1 MPTKDNIPSN
11 THPSSG
17 GNAAGSD
24 GRRPVLEQM
33 LADHYL
39 KILAQAPVLIWRAN
53 TKAECD
59 WFNNTWLSFTGRTM
73 EQEYGS
79 GWAEGVHQEDLK
91 RCVDIW
97 LGAFEKRESF
107 EMEYRL
113 RRHDGEFR
121 WILDIGRPIDAV
133 DGCFAGYIGYCFDI
147 TDRKKAEMDLV
158 LARESAEA
166 ANRAKSDFLANMSH
180 EIRTPMN
187 SIMGMSQLL
196 AFTDLTAE
204 QKEYVD
210 GILSSSEGLL
220 AIIND
225 ILDLSKVEAGK
236 IDLEL
241 HGFSIRRS
249 IYEVIKAQMSS
260 VMEKGLFLRP
270 EIAEDVPETLVGD
283 QLRLKQVLLNIV
295 GNAIKFTREGGIT
308 ISVSVQEYREQVAVL
323 GISVTDTGIGIT
335 NEAIERIFSPF
346 GQEDSSTTRKYG
358 GTGLGLSISSKLVE
372 LMGGR
377 IWAESRKDAGSSFHM
392 VIPFRRSDERQ
403 DPRTP
408 ARSDIRRLWE
418 GEKLHILLA
427 DDQETNRN
435 IMSRLLER
443 FGHELDT
450 AVNGEDVLRK
460 WREKRFD
467 VILMDVEMPTMDGN
481 EAMRR
486 IREMEQTSGG
496 RTAIIALTAHALK
509 NQQEQF
515 LNLGYDGYVPKP
527 VEIASLLQEL
537 KRCLQL
543 SPVHHEAPPGAA
555 APQAAGSVDI
565 TKLADILT
573 SVIPLLKQRNMG
585 VLDKVN
591 DLASAVPEFPLLSQ
605 LNQQIRQFDCTG
617 ALQTVQRLCEELDI
631 QIDQR
636 L

>member
-1 MPTKDNIPSN
+1 MPTEENLTSS
-11 THPSSG
+11 THPDSDSNQG
-17 GNAAGSD
+17 GCAGRD
-24 GRRPVLEQM
+24 PVLEQT
-33 LADHYL
+33 LADYYL

-59 WFNNTWLSFTGRTM
+59 WFNDTWLSFTGRTM
-73 EQEYGS
+73 EQEYGN
-79 GWAEGVHQEDLK
+79 GWAEGVHQEDLQ

-97 LGAFEKRESF
+97 LGAFQKRESF

-121 WILDIGRPIDAV
+121 WILDIGRPIAAV

-147 TDRKKAEMDLV
+147 TDRKIAEMELV

-241 HGFSIRRS
+241 QDFSIRRCV
-249 IYEVIKAQMSS
+249 YEVIKAQMNAA
-260 VMEKGLFLRP
+260 MAKGLFLKP
-270 EIAEDVPETLVGD
+270 EIAEEVPETLVGD
-283 QLRLKQVLLNIV
+283 QLRLKQVLLNIL
-295 GNAIKFTREGGIT
+295 GNAVKFTGAGGVT
-308 ISVSVQEYREQVAVL
+308 ISVSLQEDRGEIAVL
-323 GISVTDTGIGIT
+323 DISVTDTGIGIT
-335 NEAIERIFSPF
+335 DEAIERIFSPF

-377 IWAESRKDAGSSFHM
+377 LWAESRKNAGSSFHM
-392 VIPFRRSDERQ
+392 VIPFQRSDERPNLPKQ
-403 DPRTP
+403 E
-408 ARSDIRRLWE
+408 RSPVRPLWE
-418 GEKLHILLA
+418 GAKLHILLA

-443 FGHELDT
+443 FGHKLDT
-450 AVNGEDVLRK
+450 AVDGEEVLRK
-460 WREKRFD
+460 WSEQRFD

-481 EAMRR
+481 EAMRH
-486 IREMEQTSGG
+486 IREKERSTGD
-496 RTAIIALTAHALK
+496 RTTIIALTAHALK
-509 NQQEQF
+509 NQQEMF
-515 LNLGYDGYVPKP
+515 LKLGYDGYVPKP

-537 KRCLQL
+537 KRCLP
-543 SPVHHEAPPGAA
+543 SAA
-555 APQAAGSVDI
+555 APPKAPADAAAPRAAGPVDI
-565 TKLADILT
+565 TQLADILS

-591 DLASAVPEFPLLSQ
+591 DLAHALPEFPLLSQ

-617 ALQTVQRLCEELDI
+617 ALQTVQKLCEELDI

>member
-1 MPTKDNIPSN
+1 MATKDS
-11 THPSSG
+11 HPSSTPPSSDRG
-17 GNAAGSD
+17 TLHAGVPTS
-24 GRRPVLEQM
+24 PIEQM
-33 LADHYL
+33 QADHYL

-53 TKAECD
+53 IKAECD
-59 WFNNTWLSFTGRTM
+59 WFNDTWLSFTGRTM

-79 GWAEGVHQEDLK
+79 GWAEGVHPEDLQ
-91 RCVDIW
+91 RCVAIW
-97 LGAFEKRESF
+97 LGAFEKRECF

-121 WILDIGRPIDAV
+121 WILDIGRPIEAV
-133 DGCFAGYIGYCFDI
+133 DGSFAGYIGYCFDI
-147 TDRKKAEMDLV
+147 TDRKMAEMELV

-196 AFTDLTAE
+196 AFTDLTPE

-210 GILSSSEGLL
+210 GIMGSSEGLL

-241 HGFSIRRS
+241 HSFSIRRS
-249 IYEVIKAQMSS
+249 INDVVKAQMST
-260 VMEKGLFLRP
+260 VLEKGLFLRP
-270 EIAEDVPETLVGD
+270 VIDEDVPDTLVGD

-295 GNAIKFTREGGIT
+295 GNAIKFTNKGGVT
-308 ISVSVQEYREQVAVL
+308 ISVSVQEDRGDAADLE
-323 GISVTDTGIGIT
+323 ICITDSGIGIT
-335 NEAIERIFSPF
+335 AEAIERVFSPF
-346 GQEDSSTTRKYG
+346 GQEDSSTTRKFG
-358 GTGLGLSISSKLVE
+358 GTGLGLSISTKLVE

-377 IWAESRKDAGSSFHM
+377 IWAESRKNAGSSFRM
-392 VIPFRRSDERQ
+392 VIPFLRSDERLAAV
-403 DPRTP
+403 TP
-408 ARSDIRRLWE
+408 SRSDVRPLWE

-427 DDQETNRN
+427 DDQEINRN

-443 FGHELDT
+443 FGHHLDT
-450 AVNGEDVLRK
+450 AADGEDALQK

-486 IREMEQTSGG
+486 IREAELGSGN
-496 RTAIIALTAHALK
+496 RTVIIALTAHALK
-509 NQQEQF
+509 DQQEMF
-515 LNLGYDGYVPKP
+515 LKAGYDGYVAKP

-537 KRCLQL
+537 KRSLQL
-543 SPVHHEAPPGAA
+543 PVLP
-555 APQAAGSVDI
+555 PQAPSDAATPPSAELVDI
-565 TKLADILT
+565 TRVADILS
-573 SVIPLLKQRNMG
+573 SVVPLLQQRNME
-585 VLDKVN
+585 VLDKVSELV
-591 DLASAVPEFPLLSQ
+591 DAVPKSPMLSQ
-605 LNQQIRQFDCTG
+605 LHQQIRQFDCTG
-617 ALQTVQRLCEELDI
+617 ALQTVQRLCEELNI

>member
-1 MPTKDNIPSN
+1 MATNDSTPPS
-11 THPSSG
+11 TPPPSG
-17 GNAAGSD
+17 KGST
-24 GRRPVLEQM
+24 GRPPLEQM

-59 WFNNTWLSFTGRTM
+59 WFNDTWLSFTGRTM

-79 GWAEGVHQEDLK
+79 GWAEGVHPEDLQ

-121 WILDIGRPIDAV
+121 WILDIGRPMQAV
-133 DGCFAGYIGYCFDI
+133 DDSFAGYIGYCFDI
-147 TDRKKAEMDLV
+147 TDRKRAEMELV

-166 ANRAKSDFLANMSH
+166 ANKAKSDFLANMSH

-196 AFTDLTAE
+196 AFTELTAE

-210 GILSSSEGLL
+210 GILASSEGLL

-241 HGFSIRRS
+241 HSFSIRRS
-249 IYEVIKAQMSS
+249 INEVLKTQMSA
-260 VMEKGLFLRP
+260 VVAKALFLRANV
-270 EIAEDVPETLVGD
+270 AEDVPDTLVGD

-295 GNAIKFTREGGIT
+295 GNAIKFTKEGGVTVSVTIKEQRADVIDLQ
-308 ISVSVQEYREQVAVL
+308 ISVIDSGV
-323 GISVTDTGIGIT
+323 GIT
-335 NEAIERIFSPF
+335 AEAIDRIFSPF

-372 LMGGR
+372 LMGGTL
-377 IWAESRKDAGSSFHM
+377 WAESRKNAGSSFRM
-392 VIPFRRSDERQ
+392 VIPFRRSSELLGSQ
-403 DPRTP
+403 TP
-408 ARSDIRRLWE
+408 SRSEARPLWE
-418 GEKLHILLA
+418 GKKLHILLA
-427 DDQETNRN
+427 DDQETNRSV
-435 IMSRLLER
+435 MSRLLER
-443 FGHELDT
+443 FGHTLHT
-450 AVNGEDVLRK
+450 AAHGEEVLRK
-460 WREKRFD
+460 WHEQRFD
-467 VILMDVEMPTMDGN
+467 VILMDVEMPTMDGT

-486 IREMEQTSGG
+486 IRDLEQASGN
-496 RTAIIALTAHALK
+496 RTAIIAITAHALK
-509 NQQEQF
+509 NQQEMF
-515 LNLGYDGYVPKP
+515 LQLGYDGYVAKP

-537 KRCLQL
+537 KRCLQVSEVRQDL
-543 SPVHHEAPPGAA
+543 PSQAVPPSAA
-555 APQAAGSVDI
+555 DSVDI
-565 TKLADILT
+565 AKLADILS
-573 SVIPLLKQRNMG
+573 SVVPLLQQRNMM
-585 VLDKVN
+585 VLDKVS
-591 DLASAVPEFPLLSQ
+591 DLANAAPELPALSQ
-605 LNQQIRQFDCTG
+605 LNQQIRQFDCTA
-617 ALQTVQRLCEELDI
+617 ALQTVQRLCEELNI
-631 QIDQR
+631 RIDQR